1 MPTGGRIER
10 ILIATS
16 GSPASRR
23 ALELGLEVAA
33 AEGAGVTALQVVP
46 TGDPRVD
53 TVETG
58 PLGHT
63 LSHRLTPAEQTDILK
78 EAMARARE
86 LGVPCRP
93 ELVAA
98 NDPAGAISERAREL
112 HADLVVMGASHRRM
126 PKAARVLRNAHCP
139 VLLAA
144 PPGRQEVA

>member
-1 MPTGGRIER
+1 MPAGGRIER

-33 AEGAGVTALQVVP
+33 AEGARVTALQVVP
-46 TGDPRVD
+46 TSDPRVD
-53 TVETG
+53 TVESG
-58 PLGHT
+58 PLGHA
-63 LSHRLTPAEQTDILK
+63 LSHRLNPAEQTDVLK
-78 EAMARARE
+78 EANARARE
-86 LGVPCRP
+86 QSVPCRL

-98 NDPAGAISERAREL
+98 NDPAGAIIERAREL

-144 PPGRQEVA
+144 PPARPEVA